1 MSDYLNE
8 QNPQQEE
15 EQRTRVVPAVPPA
28 RHRRS
33 ERYHTETSNPSQQ
46 GKGAAKTTAKV
57 TTTRVSVQPPQMTEG
72 VPSQGVP
79 RPAVLNRKPELP
91 TGQGG
96 VRRPVSA
103 PGYSQRLPLGA
114 QGTGEV
120 PRVRRPIKL
129 EELEYRDESD
139 TSDTKERGKGGAL
152 TVIVAIV
159 LVLALVVL
167 GFMLIPEGD
176 DGLGKLKGQAVEML
190 QGVLGTEEKEPVSN
204 AQAMDFSAAPTQGT
218 APLEVAFTLTTTKS
232 VTAVRVVDEEGKV
245 LPTSTSVSVDNAD
258 SRSWML
264 NLSLAEGYSG
274 QVRALIQDGEEWL
287 DAEKALVLEILPP
300 EVSTFTAEPTVTLE
314 PTEEPT
320 VEPTQ
325 EPTAEP
331 TQEPTAEPTQEPT
344 EEPTQEPTAE
354 PTQEPTEEPTEVPT
368 PTATATPTIAPTEVP
383 TLEPTE
389 EPTAEPT
396 QEPTAEP
403 TAEPTVEPTVEPTP
417 ELVAQAVADADPSLV
432 ATTVI
437 YNGKTKLDSYD
448 RSVED
453 RINMPAGDAYIT
465 QPYGV
470 MTYRSNAFRQN
481 AAVGNV
487 GNISTMN
494 LAWTAEAGSVKGA
507 SQTYYGI
514 GWMGQPA
521 IVKWSREVR
530 TASNI
535 VEEKRNVKALKEVI
549 IAGMDGRIYFLDL
562 EDGTPTRDA
571 INVGYPMRGTPSV
584 HPLGY
589 PIMSVGQY
597 ARKMANGTGKIGLRF
612 FNLLTQKEEYRIDGL
627 DGTLDRP
634 YYPVGAFDTSA
645 LIDPVS
651 DTMMTAGTNGM
662 VYLTKLNTT
671 FDYNAGTISIE
682 PESIVMKSKK
692 KGQKDKTTSVEASV
706 ASYGKYMFYAD
717 LSGLVRCVDTN
728 SLETMWA
735 VDTGDQVEASLALD
749 LDDKN
754 DLWLYSANTLQN
766 RTKGD
771 VTISRFNAM
780 TGEEYW
786 ALSVGSQ
793 KNTKT
798 KKITGAMASPVVGQN
813 ELGDLVI
820 YTLSNLSKEG
830 TQSIF
835 GQEMNAAAGAT
846 IAINKRSGEVVWAHE
861 LDSYSYSSPVA
872 VYSETGKG
880 WIIQASGAGTL
891 YLLDGL
897 TGSVVNTLE
906 VEGTIEGSP
915 AVYGNTLVIGTTG
928 RNTSYIYGITL
939 D

>member
-1 MSDYLNE
+1 MSDYLSE
-8 QNPQQEE
+8 QNPSEKDEQQ
-15 EQRTRVVPAVPPA
+15 TRVVPAVTPV

-33 ERYHTETSNPSQQ
+33 DRYHTESTEPSQQ
-46 GKGAAKTTAKV
+46 ETAPTDATAKV
-57 TTTRVSVQPPQMTEG
+57 TTTRVSVQPPQATEG

-79 RPAVLNRKPELP
+79 RPAVLNRKPEMP
-91 TGQGG
+91 KSQSG

-103 PGYSQRLPLGA
+103 PGYSQSQPLGS
-114 QGTGEV
+114 QGTGEA
-120 PRVRRPIKL
+120 PRVRRPVKL
-129 EELEYRDESD
+129 EELEYRAEDEEAAP
-139 TSDTKERGKGGAL
+139 KERRKNGAL
-152 TVIVAIV
+152 VVIVAIV

-167 GFMLIPEGD
+167 GFMLIPAGD
-176 DGLGKLKGQAVEML
+176 DGLGKLKGQAVELL
-190 QGVLGTEEKEPVSN
+190 QGVLGAEEKEPVSN

-218 APLEVAFTLTTTKS
+218 APLEVAFTLTTTKA
-232 VTAVRVVDEEGKV
+232 VTAVRVVDEQGKV

-264 NLSLAEGYSG
+264 NLSLEEGYSG
-274 QVRALIQDGEEWL
+274 QVWAQIQDGEEWL
-287 DAEKALVLEILPP
+287 DAGKALMLEILPP
-300 EVSTFTAEPTVTLE
+300 EVSAFVAEPTATAEPTDTPTPA
-314 PTEEPT
+314 PTEE
-320 VEPTQ
+320 
-325 EPTAEP
+325 
-331 TQEPTAEPTQEPT
+331 
-344 EEPTQEPTAE
+344 
-354 PTQEPTEEPTEVPT
+354 
-368 PTATATPTIAPTEVP
+368 P

-396 QEPTAEP
+396 EEPTTEPTESPALEVTATPTIAPTEVPTMEPTEEPTPEPTEEPTPEPTAEP
-403 TAEPTVEPTVEPTP
+403 TPDPTP
-417 ELVAQAVADADPSLV
+417 ELVAQAAEEADPSLV

-437 YNGKTKLDSYD
+437 YNGKTKLESYD
-448 RSVED
+448 RAVED
-453 RINMPAGDAYIT
+453 RINMPAGDSYIT

-487 GNISTMN
+487 GNITTLN
-494 LAWTAEAGSVKGA
+494 LAWTAEAGSVKGV

-514 GWMGQPA
+514 GWTGQPA

-530 TASNI
+530 EASNI

-549 IAGMDGRIYFLDL
+549 IAGMDGKIYFLDL
-562 EDGTPTRDA
+562 ADGTPTREV

-589 PIMSVGQY
+589 PVMSVGQY
-597 ARKMANGTGKIGLRF
+597 ARKMASGTGKIGLRF
-612 FNLLTQKEEYRIDGL
+612 FNLLNQKEVYRIDGL
-627 DGTLDRP
+627 DGDLDRP
-634 YYPVGAFDTSA
+634 YYEVGAFDTSA

-651 DTMMTAGTNGM
+651 DTMITAGTNGM

-692 KGQKDKTTSVEASV
+692 KGQQDKTTSVEASV
-706 ASYGKYMFYAD
+706 AAYGKYMFYGD

-728 SLETMWA
+728 SLETVWA

-749 LDDKN
+749 LDEQYG
-754 DLWLYSANTLQN
+754 LWLYSANTLQN
-766 RTKGD
+766 RSKGD
-771 VTISRFNAM
+771 VTITRFNAL
-780 TGEEYW
+780 TGEKSWE
-786 ALSVGSQ
+786 LSIGSQ

-813 ELGDLVI
+813 ELSDLVI

-830 TQSIF
+830 AQSIF
-835 GQEMNAAAGAT
+835 GQEASAVAGAT
-846 IAINKRSGEVVWAHE
+846 IAISKQTGQVVWAKE

-880 WIIQASGAGTL
+880 WVIQASGAGTL
-891 YLLDGL
+891 YLMDGL
-897 TGSVVNTLE
+897 TGEVLHTLE

-928 RNTSYIYGITL
+928 KKTSFIYGITL

>member
-15 EQRTRVVPAVPPA
+15 EQKTRVMTPVTPV

-33 ERYHTETSNPSQQ
+33 DRYHTEPTEASQQ
-46 GKGAAKTTAKV
+46 EKGGTEATAKV
-57 TTTRVSVQPPQMTEG
+57 TTTRVSVQPPPMTDA
-72 VPSQGVP
+72 PSQGVP

-91 TGQGG
+91 TGQAG

-103 PGYSQRLPLGA
+103 PGYSQRQPLGT

-120 PRVRRPIKL
+120 PRVRRPVKL
-129 EELEYRDESD
+129 EELEYQEESD
-139 TSDTKERGKGGAL
+139 TPDTKERKKNGAL
-152 TVIVAIV
+152 VVIVAIV
-159 LVLALVVL
+159 LVLALAVL
-167 GFMLIPEGD
+167 GLMLIPEGD
-176 DGLGKLKGQAVEML
+176 EGLGKLKSQAVEML

-232 VTAVRVVDEEGKV
+232 VTAVRVVDEAGKS

-264 NLSLAEGYSG
+264 NLSLTEGYSG

-287 DAEKALVLEILPP
+287 DTGKALVLEILPP
-300 EVSTFTAEPTVTLE
+300 EVSAFAAEPTDTQA
-314 PTEEPT
+314 
-320 VEPTQ
+320 PTQ
-325 EPTAEP
+325 EPTQQP
-331 TQEPTAEPTQEPT
+331 TEAPTLEPTQEPT
-344 EEPTQEPTAE
+344 EEPTA
-354 PTQEPTEEPTEVPT
+354 
-368 PTATATPTIAPTEVP
+368 
-383 TLEPTE
+383 EPTE

-396 QEPTAEP
+396 QEMTEEPTEAPTPTATATPTIEPTEVPTMEPTEEPTPEPTEEPTPEPTAEP
-403 TAEPTVEPTVEPTP
+403 TAEPTP
-417 ELVAQAVADADPSLV
+417 ELVAQAFSDADPSLV

-437 YNGKTKLDSYD
+437 YNGKTKLESYD
-448 RSVED
+448 RAVED
-453 RINMPAGDAYIT
+453 QINMPAGDAYIT

-487 GNISTMN
+487 GNISTMS

-514 GWMGQPA
+514 GWTGQPA

-530 TASNI
+530 EASNI
-535 VEEKRNVKALKEVI
+535 VEEKRSVKALKEVI
-549 IAGMDGRIYFLDL
+549 IAGLDGRIYFLDL
-562 EDGTPTRDA
+562 EDGTPTREA

-597 ARKMANGTGKIGLRF
+597 ARKMASGTGKIGLRF
-612 FNLLTQKEEYRIDGL
+612 FNLLNQKEVYRIDGL
-627 DGTLDRP
+627 DGDLDRP
-634 YYPVGAFDTSA
+634 YYEVGAFDTSA

-651 DTMMTAGTNGM
+651 DTMITAGTNGM

-692 KGQKDKTTSVEASV
+692 KGQQNKTTAVEASV
-706 ASYGKYMFYAD
+706 AAYGKYMFYAD

-735 VDTGDQVEASLALD
+735 VDTGDKVEASLALD
-749 LDDKN
+749 LDAKN
-754 DLWLYSANTLQN
+754 NLWLYSANTLQN
-766 RTKGD
+766 RSKGD

-786 ALSVGSQ
+786 ALSIGSQ

-798 KKITGAMASPVVGQN
+798 KKVAGAMASPVVGQN
-813 ELGDLVI
+813 ELSDLVI
-820 YTLSNLSKEG
+820 YTLSYLSKEG
-830 TQSIF
+830 AQSVF
-835 GQEMNAAAGAT
+835 SREMNAVAGAT
-846 IAINKRSGEVVWAHE
+846 IAINKRSGEVVWAQE

-880 WIIQASGAGTL
+880 WIIQASSAGTL
-891 YLLDGL
+891 YLMDGL
-897 TGSVVNTLE
+897 SGTVISTLE

-915 AVYGNTLVIGTTG
+915 AVYGDTLVIGTTG
-928 RNTSYIYGITL
+928 KNTSYIYGITL
-939 D
+939 E